1 MSHANR
7 GITTTL
13 DVYSES
19 NRKEIQMP
27 DQDPCHPNLT
37 EAEEENYDIDPS
49 KIKEEKEECLS
60 SERKQ
65 KNKRAKDT

>member
-1 MSHANR
+1 
-7 GITTTL
+7 
-13 DVYSES
+13 
-19 NRKEIQMP
+19 MP

-49 KIKEEKEECLS
+49 TIKEEKEECAS

-65 KNKRAKDT
+65 KNKRAKDR